1 MIVWIIGLSGSGKTT
16 LAEKIVD
23 DVHQRG
29 KKLIFLDG
37 DVIRNVWGNDLGHDL
52 DSRRQNADRI
62 CRLCQYLDHQ
72 GFDVIC
78 AILSIFPD
86 SREWCRKNLSRYFE
100 VFVDATLE
108 QVIARDVKGIYSRF
122 KKGEVKDVAGLD
134 LEFPIPQNPD
144 LWIKN
149 NASLA
154 DFLENSKIIADLFD
168 Q

>member
-1 MIVWIIGLSGSGKTT
+1 M
-16 LAEKIVD
+16 
-23 DVHQRG
+23 
-29 KKLIFLDG
+29 
-37 DVIRNVWGNDLGHDL
+37 
-52 DSRRQNADRI
+52 
-62 CRLCQYLDHQ
+62 
-72 GFDVIC
+72 IC

>member
-1 MIVWIIGLSGSGKTT
+1 M
-16 LAEKIVD
+16 
-23 DVHQRG
+23 
-29 KKLIFLDG
+29 
-37 DVIRNVWGNDLGHDL
+37 
-52 DSRRQNADRI
+52 SRA
-62 CRLCQYLDHQ
+62 
-72 GFDVIC
+72 
-78 AILSIFPD
+78 SIPV
-86 SREWCRKNLSRYFE
+86 S
-100 VFVDATLE
+100 
-108 QVIARDVKGIYSRF
+108 

>member
-62 CRLCQYLDHQ
+62 CRLCQFLDHQ

-122 KKGEVKDVAGLD
+122 KKGRG
-134 LEFPIPQNPD
+134 
-144 LWIKN
+144 
-149 NASLA
+149 
-154 DFLENSKIIADLFD
+154 
-168 Q
+168 